1 MLLREILRGKGP
13 IVHTIVGEDTLA
25 DVVDKLVEHNC
36 GSLVVC
42 DASEKMVG
50 IITERDILKAC
61 AAKVAPL
68 EELIVAKYMTT
79 SVHTGSPDDNI
90 GDTMGLLTEK
100 RIRHLPILDAEK
112 LVGMISI
119 GDLVKARYNQLSV
132 ENHHLKNYIQS

>member
-1 MLLREILRGKGP
+1 MLLNEILRGKGSV
-13 IVHTIVGEDTLA
+13 VHTIGGEDTLA

-42 DASEKMVG
+42 DENEKMIG

-68 EELIVAKYMTT
+68 GDLIVAKYMTT
-79 SVHTGSPDDNI
+79 SVHTGSPKGNI
-90 GDTMGLLTEK
+90 DDTMGLLTEK
-100 RIRHLPILDAEK
+100 RIRHLPILDDEK